1 VLAFAAA
8 VAAPA
13 LAQPGPA
20 ARDALDTR
28 DPDARDHGD
37 FWAEVVAPNHDE
49 LVAIKAELRSAL
61 GYAANAWNPEHRA
74 AMLRE
79 ATRLARHGQRLD
91 PGDPEVTFYLGA
103 LADDAGRTLEA
114 QRLLTELVSGPT
126 RGPLRAE
133 ALVRLGK
140 LALRRG
146 AAADA
151 ISPLRQAVA
160 ERADRRMTVIA
171 TVYLA
176 DALDASGRTGVA
188 IDLLSQRVAAATGN
202 WDNEEALTVLAL
214 AVLYDRDEQ
223 ISQAF
228 DLVLRAQGALDGAY
242 AERFEAGLAL
252 APPVPAAELHYHR
265 AFLYETAGFA
275 HEARAEWLA
284 YLRLGTGRGLVR
296 ARAHL
301 AALDAL
307 LRDRRPTR
315 GKRS

>member
-1 VLAFAAA
+1 VLALGAP
-8 VAAPA
+8 APA
-13 LAQPGPA
+13 LAQPGPDA
-20 ARDALDTR
+20 TDALDTR

-37 FWAEVVAPNHDE
+37 FWAEVVSPNHDE
-49 LVAIKAELRSAL
+49 LLAIKQQLREAL
-61 GYAANAWNPEHRA
+61 SIAAVDWNPDHRA
-74 AMLRE
+74 ALLRE

-91 PGDPEVTFYLGA
+91 PGDPELTFYLGA

-114 QRLLTELVSGPT
+114 RRLLGELTRGAT
-126 RGPLRAE
+126 RGPLRGD
-133 ALVRLGK
+133 ALVRLAK
-140 LALRRG
+140 LALRQG
-146 AAADA
+146 AAAEA
-151 ISPLRQAVA
+151 LAPLRQAVA

-176 DALDASGRTGVA
+176 DALDATGRTAAA

-214 AVLYDRDEQ
+214 AVLYDRDDQ

-228 DLVLRAQGALDGAY
+228 DLLLRAQGALAGAY

-265 AFLYETAGFA
+265 AFLYETAGFL

-284 YLRLGTGRGLVR
+284 YLRLGSGRGLVR

-301 AALDAL
+301 AAVDAQ
-307 LRDRRPTR
+307 LRDRRPAR
-315 GKRS
+315 GKRP